1 MNEYLIE
8 YYNIEPNERL
18 EIVQLPDKNNK
29 KSSGNG
35 YKLIELYGYFA
46 IHKVHLADI
55 EDTIIGYNNAWWLY
69 TKADSVKEAIDKFY
83 DIFDKGIY
91 TRIYYTTDN
100 EVRQLMG
107 LKIVND
113 QKKEENK

>member
-8 YYNIEPNERL
+8 YYNIPPNEYL
-18 EIVQLPDKNNK
+18 EAVHLSDKSNA
-29 KSSGNG
+29 NG
-35 YKLIELYGYFA
+35 YKLEELDGYFM
-46 IHKVHLADI
+46 IHKAHLADI
-55 EDTIIGYNNAWWLY
+55 EDAIIGYNNAWWLY

-100 EVRQLMG
+100 EVHQLMG
-107 LKIVND
+107 LKVVND
-113 QKKEENK
+113 PEKGAHQ